1 MIPEETK
8 QVLRLSLTEF
18 SLPKFYLLFGI
29 SKVKSAAVIAF
40 RSSYRDRSFSPGS
53 YERETFALS
62 SLETVTEALL
72 EIMEVSRESPCNAS
86 WDTQH
91 GEVTGIVFHKR
102 GYQSVIPEN
111 MSVSCNK
118 HLCCKGFL

>member
-1 MIPEETK
+1 MCMYQKYGISMIFFLFGLSLTEETK

-53 YERETFALS
+53 YERETFALT

-72 EIMEVSRESPCNAS
+72 EIMEVQHARLIMNLQAS
-86 WDTQH
+86 
-91 GEVTGIVFHKR
+91 
-102 GYQSVIPEN
+102 
-111 MSVSCNK
+111 
-118 HLCCKGFL
+118 

>member
-1 MIPEETK
+1 MYCIALLRLTDNYSPVCCSLPEETK

-72 EIMEVSRESPCNAS
+72 EIMEVRE
-86 WDTQH
+86 TQ
-91 GEVTGIVFHKR
+91 TLLDI
-102 GYQSVIPEN
+102 
-111 MSVSCNK
+111 
-118 HLCCKGFL
+118 LCFMYTV